1 MMLDIDHFKQFN
13 DNFGHQVGDAVLKE
27 LSAIMLAQSRSHSID
42 ICCRYGGEE
51 FAIIM
56 PELELKNAIAVA
68 ERLRKAVEGHM
79 FPLKDNKRE
88 GKVTISI
95 GVAAFT
101 SGEDLTPEKLTKKAD
116 DALYVSKR
124 NGRNQVSF
132 GK

>member
-1 MMLDIDHFKQFN
+1 MLDIDHFKQFN

-27 LSAIMLAQSRSHSID
+27 LAAIMIAQSRSHSID

-56 PELELKNAIAVA
+56 PELELHNAITVA
-68 ERLRKAVEGHM
+68 ERLRKAVENNM
-79 FPLKDNKRE
+79 SPIKDNIRE
-88 GKVTISI
+88 GKVTISLGI
-95 GVAAFT
+95 AAIKN
-101 SGEDLTPEKLTKKAD
+101 GEELSPERLIKKAD

-132 GK
+132 SR